1 MKNEWSCM
9 MQKVNIF
16 GFLLLVANVA
26 LWCMLGFSSTTTA
39 APTQPFGNAVEQRQQ
54 IVRELREIKD
64 LLKTQNSLLRA
75 QEKDRVPNRR

>member
-1 MKNEWSCM
+1 

-16 GFLLLVANVA
+16 GFLLLAANVA

-39 APTQPFGNAVEQRQQ
+39 APTQPFGNAVEQRQK

-64 LLKTQNSLLRA
+64 LLKTQNSLLRG
-75 QEKDRVPNRR
+75 QEKDRVPDRR

>member
-1 MKNEWSCM
+1 

-16 GFLLLVANVA
+16 GFLLLAANVA

-39 APTQPFGNAVEQRQQ
+39 APTQPFGNAVEQRQK

-64 LLKTQNSLLRA
+64 LLKTQNALLRG
-75 QEKDRVPNRR
+75 QEKDRVPDRR

>member
-1 MKNEWSCM
+1 

-39 APTQPFGNAVEQRQQ
+39 APRQPFGNAVEQRQK
-54 IVRELREIKD
+54 IVNELVEIKE
-64 LLKTQNSLLRA
+64 LLRA
-75 QEKDRVPNRR
+75 QNVLLRVQEKERVPDRR

>member
-1 MKNEWSCM
+1 

-64 LLKTQNSLLRA
+64 LLKTQNSLLKA
-75 QEKDRVPNRR
+75 QEKDRVPDRR